1 MTNTGKMVSRAQRNA
16 FVSLPAKQ
24 GIDARRLLLLSPLPP
39 RSTHLAVLL
48 VHGVVERAL
57 RTRPHAGHNDCALLV
72 TSLHHLRRAHRALL
86 EEAVDLLLGS
96 DVMPQSNTTLPRL
109 QHDAHIYME
118 HDNQPYQQ
126 QQRDDRFRP
135 SRVES
140 RTPRSGP

>member
-1 MTNTGKMVSRAQRNA
+1 MSRAQRNA
-16 FVSLPAKQ
+16 FVSLPTKQ
-24 GIDARRLLLLSPLPP
+24 GIDACRLLLLSPLPP

-57 RTRPHAGHNDCALLV
+57 RTRPHTGHDDRALLV
-72 TSLHHLRRAHRALL
+72 TSLHHLRRARRALL

-109 QHDAHIYME
+109 QHDVHIYVE